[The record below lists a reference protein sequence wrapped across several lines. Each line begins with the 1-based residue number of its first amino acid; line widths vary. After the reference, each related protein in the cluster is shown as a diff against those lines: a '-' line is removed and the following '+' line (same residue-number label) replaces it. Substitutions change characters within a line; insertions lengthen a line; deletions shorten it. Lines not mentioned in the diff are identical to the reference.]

1 MEGATAIHR
10 GMAHP
15 HRTTHNRRTV
25 DGGVAVRRRC
35 DGGRRTGAATTRGQR
50 GGGGR
55 GSRIYLV
62 VDLI

>member
-1 MEGATAIHR
+1 MECATAIHR

-35 DGGRRTGAATTRGQR
+35 DGGRRTGAATTRGGSGAVV
-50 GGGGR
+50 GGAVGFT
-55 GSRIYLV
+55 LLWV
-62 VDLI
+62 